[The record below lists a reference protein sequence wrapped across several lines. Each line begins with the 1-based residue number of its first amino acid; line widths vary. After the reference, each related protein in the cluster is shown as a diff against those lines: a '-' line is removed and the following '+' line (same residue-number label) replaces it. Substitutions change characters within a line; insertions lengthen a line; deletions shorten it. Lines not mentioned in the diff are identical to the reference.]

1 MIRRI
6 KACLNGGRRA
16 DDHPAVPITP
26 DQLAGAA
33 AAAVAAGAEALHLHP
48 RDGGGAESLRAEHIG
63 TAVAAVRDL
72 CPHTPIGVSTGL
84 WMTGGDADRRQRE
97 VDRWAALP
105 TRQRPDFASVNLGE
119 DGFTP
124 LAATLRDAGILVE
137 AGVWSVDDADALA
150 GVPVGRI
157 LIEIIDAPAAGAV
170 SAADR
175 ILQRLDRLGLAAPRL
190 LHGEDDAC
198 WPLVRHAARRG
209 LATRIGLED
218 TLLTEDGKVAASN
231 ADLVR
236 RALAVW
242 KISAS

>member
-105 TRQRPDFASVNLGE
+105 PGSAPTSRPSTSARTASPRSRPRCATPGSSSRPVSGPWMTPTR
-119 DGFTP
+119 
-124 LAATLRDAGILVE
+124 
-137 AGVWSVDDADALA
+137 W
-150 GVPVGRI
+150 
-157 LIEIIDAPAAGAV
+157 PAYRWGG
-170 SAADR
+170 S
-175 ILQRLDRLGLAAPRL
+175 
-190 LHGEDDAC
+190 
-198 WPLVRHAARRG
+198 
-209 LATRIGLED
+209 
-218 TLLTEDGKVAASN
+218 
-231 ADLVR
+231 
-236 RALAVW
+236 
-242 KISAS
+242 